1 MNLFIK
7 NIKRNGYIV
16 VICYIILVCFYNVF
30 NYSQSYLDC
39 E

>member
-1 MNLFIK
+1 MNLLTK

-30 NYSQSYLDC
+30 NYIRKPGNA
-39 E
+39 